1 MKKII
6 LALFAVLSINAFPE
20 VEFHCWEDDV
30 NQNCTSRK
38 PVNLSGF
45 DSNITDAFN
54 SNWYYTYT
62 SSDSPAKYAF
72 VFYNDEI
79 WENDRK
85 KFTIFSAIDNGA
97 IFGDSVSMSEG
108 AAYYQYVDAMIATS
122 SDTRFEV
129 SAQLDFTI
137 YAFVGDTKLNLVNS
151 GGEFTVSKEG
161 TDLSSIRFGSNT
173 LSCKFTQTG
182 EKLEDGS
189 YQFSL
194 NFSTCPVT
202 VTAVNPNTNTTYQ
215 YTSDFDSLTKTFIC
229 DDSVPSN
236 NEGEVERELLNTDG
250 DQIGFL
256 IFDFFTNK
264 FRVVDLSGQPF
275 SSDG

>member
-6 LALFAVLSINAFPE
+6 LALFAVLSINAFPA
-20 VEFHCWEDDV
+20 VEFHCWEDGV

-79 WENDRK
+79 WEDDRQ
-85 KFTIFSAIDNGA
+85 KFSTFSAIDNGA
-97 IFGDSVSMSEG
+97 FGDSVSMSEG
-108 AAYYQYVDAMIATS
+108 AAYYQHIDLRVATS
-122 SDTRFEV
+122 SVTRSEF

-173 LSCKFTQTG
+173 QSCEFTQTG
-182 EKLEDGS
+182 EQLEDGS

-202 VTAVNPNTNTTYQ
+202 VTAVDPNTNTSYQ
-215 YTSDFDSLTKTFIC
+215 YTSDFNSLTKTFIC

-250 DQIGFL
+250 NQIGYL

-264 FRVVDLSGQPF
+264 FRVVDLNREAF
-275 SSDG
+275 SSDS